1 MMDPEPEAILVRYL
15 ASEIEPK
22 KERNPLA
29 LSFFLAKNSEPEA
42 FFLFFLDEITGYS
55 PEVAFT
61 LNSKSNKLG
70 LELSCHNSVR
80 IDGHYKLSRQ
90 CDPI

>member
-29 LSFFLAKNSEPEA
+29 LSFFLAKSSEPEA
-42 FFLFFLDEITGYS
+42 FFLFFWM
-55 PEVAFT
+55 
-61 LNSKSNKLG
+61 KLQATAQR
-70 LELSCHNSVR
+70 LHL
-80 IDGHYKLSRQ
+80 L
-90 CDPI
+90 